1 MLRNNL
7 TSTLWFSAI
16 PLSIQESGNLS
27 LWLVLAVREA
37 LILIPKCS
45 VALIQM
51 QVNFSRNSGGNTSLW
66 EYEALRQRGDKG
78 LFKTVQVDAWETEN
92 IFRLHSLL
100 LHGPF
105 LTQANCAAVD
115 QAKSKF
121 FPFSFLPAS
130 SVKALHWTVVTSGD
144 NVGGTD
150 DWGAA
155 YQYFRT
161 ADGYNVP
168 WVHLCMNLIAR
179 WHVLSGWSKNPVW
192 PRWRSRL
199 GELDLSLK

>member
-7 TSTLWFSAI
+7 TSTLCFSAI

-51 QVNFSRNSGGNTSLW
+51 RVNFSRNSGGNTLLW
-66 EYEALRQRGDKG
+66 EYEALGQRGDKG
-78 LFKTVQVDAWETEN
+78 LFKSAQMDAWETEN

-115 QAKSKF
+115 QAKSQI
-121 FPFSFLPAS
+121 FLSPS
-130 SVKALHWTVVTSGD
+130 CLLHLSKLFTEPWWLLGTMWVEQMTEGQRINTSGQQM
-144 NVGGTD
+144 VIMSHGSF
-150 DWGAA
+150 
-155 YQYFRT
+155 Y
-161 ADGYNVP
+161 
-168 WVHLCMNLIAR
+168 
-179 WHVLSGWSKNPVW
+179 VW
-192 PRWRSRL
+192 I
-199 GELDLSLK
+199 